1 MRSEYEH
8 RRESLI
14 KTIDDSSLSD
24 QIKLLYRQIADKA
37 AEGTNGLSKED
48 KLQNVSETCFSLT
61 ELNITRDCNSK
72 KEYDLMNSK
81 LDEIA
86 NRLEKNDIITN
97 EIKEKERL
105 AEEDTKKQLQ
115 EISEKL
121 DNTTVYLDKA
131 DKIIEAFKVNET
143 KEHLNKKYDSKL
155 VLVTDLFK
163 KIGWPG
169 AFTIVGT
176 VIVIA
181 LRPEIIAALKKLFM

>member
-1 MRSEYEH
+1 
-8 RRESLI
+8 
-14 KTIDDSSLSD
+14 
-24 QIKLLYRQIADKA
+24 
-37 AEGTNGLSKED
+37 
-48 KLQNVSETCFSLT
+48 
-61 ELNITRDCNSK
+61 
-72 KEYDLMNSK
+72 MNSK

-105 AEEDTKKQLQ
+105 AEEDTKKQLK